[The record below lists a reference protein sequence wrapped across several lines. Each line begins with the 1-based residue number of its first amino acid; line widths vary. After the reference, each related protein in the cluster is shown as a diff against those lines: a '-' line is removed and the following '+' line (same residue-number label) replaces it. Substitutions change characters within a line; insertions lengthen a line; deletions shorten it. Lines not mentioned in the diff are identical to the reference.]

1 MAYNKRQHFKKSF
14 PNYIRLYGIM
24 DCCGGDSH
32 ETLVRACRALEG
44 GCRMIQLRDKDD
56 IPVEDLLTCGRLV
69 GHECQHYGGVM
80 IMNDNVEA
88 ALELSDIYCD
98 GVHLG
103 QDDMSPTEAR
113 RILGDDMIIGVT
125 AHNVDEALKAQA
137 DGADYLGVGDVFGS
151 ATKNDTTRITTDIL
165 REICHSVSIPVVAI
179 GGINE
184 NNILSLKGTGIAGA
198 AVSKAMFGMPLPQ
211 EFLDTESQFENHKD
225 FEHWASYVR
234 QNQILNATKNLYEK
248 AKMLTSEDKK

>member
-14 PNYIRLYGIM
+14 SNYIRLYGIM

-32 ETLVRACRALEG
+32 EALVRACRALEG

-80 IMNDNVEA
+80 IINDNVEA

-103 QDDMSPTEAR
+103 QNDMPIAEAR
-113 RILGDDMIIGVT
+113 AILGDDMIIGAT
-125 AHNVDEALKAQA
+125 AHNIDEALKAQA
-137 DGADYLGVGDVFGS
+137 DGADYLGVGDIFGS
-151 ATKNDTTRITTDIL
+151 ATKNDTMRTSIDTL
-165 REICHSVSIPVVAI
+165 REICHSVQIPVVAI

-184 NNILSLKGTGIAGA
+184 DNILSLKGSGISGV
-198 AVSKAMFGMPLPQ
+198 AVSKALFGMPLPQ
-211 EFLDTESQFENHKD
+211 EFSDAESQFRNHSD
-225 FEHWASYVR
+225 YEDWASDVR
-234 QNQILNATKNLYEK
+234 HGMIRNAAKNLYEK
-248 AKMLTSEDKK
+248 AKIITAEDVL